1 MTDAATI
8 TVRSPLASARQYFR
22 KPKGLLI
29 LMLLGLVLLA
39 ATGPGA
45 WLIARSLAVAM
56 GVAMLVDA
64 PVLRGRKGRWEFP
77 DGALLTGM
85 IVAMILSVQVP
96 WWVVA
101 VTSVFAVLSKYAL
114 RTRTAN
120 IFNPA
125 ALALVM
131 AFLVFH
137 SGQDWWGALPEIT
150 PLALVVLIAAGAF
163 VTHRVNKLP
172 ALLAFLGS
180 YFLLF
185 TVTAFL
191 GDPARVAELYRPPDL
206 HAVLFFGFVMVTD
219 PPTSPPRHRDQIVF
233 GVIVAAVS
241 YAVFQLVGAAYFLLA
256 GLLVGN
262 AWEAWRRARVHAG
275 RHAGGRATHHG
286 TP

>member
-1 MTDAATI
+1 MTDAANI

-29 LMLLGLVLLA
+29 LILLGLVLLA

-45 WLIARSLAVAM
+45 WLMARSLAVAM

-64 PVLRGRKGRWEFP
+64 PMLRVRKGRWEFP

-137 SGQDWWGALPEIT
+137 SGQDWWGALPEIA

-172 ALLAFLGS
+172 ALLAFLGG
-180 YFLLF
+180 YYLLF
-185 TVTAFL
+185 TATAFF

-206 HAVLFFGFVMVTD
+206 HAVLFFAFFMVTD

-286 TP
+286 NP

>member
-1 MTDAATI
+1 MTDAT
-8 TVRSPLASARQYFR
+8 TMPPRRGSFRNYFR

-29 LMLLGLVLLA
+29 LILAGFVLLA
-39 ATGPGA
+39 ATGSGRD
-45 WLIARSLAVAM
+45 LMARNLAVAVV
-56 GVAMLVDA
+56 VAMLVDA
-64 PVLRGRKGRWEFP
+64 PMLRGRKGRWEFP

-137 SGQDWWGALPEIT
+137 SGQDWWGALPEIS
-150 PLALVVLIAAGAF
+150 PLALVALIAAGGYI
-163 VTHRVNKLP
+163 THRVNKLP
-172 ALLAFLGS
+172 ALLAFLGC
-180 YFLLF
+180 YYLLF

-191 GDPARVAELYRPPDL
+191 GDPGRVAELYRPPDL

-219 PPTSPPRHRDQIVF
+219 PPTSPPRYREQIVF
-233 GVIVAAVS
+233 GVIVAVVS
-241 YAVFQLVGAAYFLLA
+241 YAFFQRVGAAYFLLA
-256 GLLVGN
+256 GLLAGN
-262 AWEAWRRARVHAG
+262 AWEAWRRARVHAR
-275 RHAGGRATHHG
+275 RHAGARTTHRG
-286 TP
+286 NP